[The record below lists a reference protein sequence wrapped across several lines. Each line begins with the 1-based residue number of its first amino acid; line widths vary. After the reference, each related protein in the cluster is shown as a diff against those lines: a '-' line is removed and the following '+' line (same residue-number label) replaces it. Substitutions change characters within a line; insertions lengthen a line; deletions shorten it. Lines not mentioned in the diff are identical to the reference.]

1 MNVPVRPDD
10 GSVRIFTGFR
20 VPHTVSRGP
29 ANGCLRDAPTG
40 SIDDVRALARWMSW
54 KCALVGSP
62 LGGAQGG
69 ATCDPRTVSLTKRE
83 RLTRRFATELSPILG
98 EEIDLPAPDLGT
110 GPQQPAWF
118 NDTRSMH
125 MGQADPGVVLG
136 KPMGIGGSEGRG
148 EVSGRGVLNFF
159 RTAGGRPAFPLA
171 TARVVVQRLGNVGA
185 TTATLGATTAT
196 LGAASG
202 ATVVG
207 VSDSDGGISNP
218 AGTGPDRIDIN
229 ALADH
234 VQRQESVA
242 GLPGCRAQSGRTR
255 SWHVHAT
262 SWSRPRSKGTF
273 RHRRRSTVRATS
285 FSSEGANGPTTPD
298 ADQFLKD
305 RGITV
310 VPDILCTSGGVIDGS
325 FEWVHDL
332 PRFSWSGDQ
341 VGDQLGGVMS
351 VAFTRLWDRSL
362 EMSAILREAAL
373 DIAIKRVADALAVRG
388 PYP

>member
-1 MNVPVRPDD
+1 M
-10 GSVRIFTGFR
+10 
-20 VPHTVSRGP
+20 
-29 ANGCLRDAPTG
+29 
-40 SIDDVRALARWMSW
+40 
-54 KCALVGSP
+54 
-62 LGGAQGG
+62 
-69 ATCDPRTVSLTKRE
+69 
-83 RLTRRFATELSPILG
+83 
-98 EEIDLPAPDLGT
+98 
-110 GPQQPAWF
+110 
-118 NDTRSMH
+118 
-125 MGQADPGVVLG
+125 
-136 KPMGIGGSEGRG
+136 
-148 EVSGRGVLNFF
+148 
-159 RTAGGRPAFPLA
+159 
-171 TARVVVQRLGNVGA
+171 
-185 TTATLGATTAT
+185 
-196 LGAASG
+196 
-202 ATVVG
+202 
-207 VSDSDGGISNP
+207 SDSDGGISNP

-362 EMSAILREAAL
+362 EMGATLREAAL